1 MSQLIK
7 QILAVLI
14 GLGMIILIIVLI
26 VRGFS
31 STGNQSETTKA
42 VDLTAYATTT
52 STASL
57 TVDGPINA
65 EVDHRTT
72 KIFVRSSDVTVDVIQ
87 GYNGNVIEHATFPNT
102 ANSYDIFL
110 RALQGQGFTQG
121 NTDKEL
127 ADERGAC
134 PSALRYIYA
143 LNDGTESVLRFWSTS
158 CSSSQGTFEGNASAV
173 QNLFRVQVPNAARSK
188 LLQNM

>member
-1 MSQLIK
+1 MSQIIK

-31 STGNQSETTKA
+31 GGGSEPETTKQ
-42 VDLTAYATTT
+42 VELTAYATTT

-57 TVDGPINA
+57 TVDGPIVA
-65 EVDHRTT
+65 DVDHRTT
-72 KIFVRSSDVTVDVIQ
+72 KISVRSSDVTVEVVQ
-87 GYNGNVIEHATFPNT
+87 GYEGNVINRATFPNN

-110 RALQGQGFTQG
+110 RALEGQGFTQG
-121 NTDKEL
+121 DNNKEL

-134 PSALRYIYA
+134 PSGLRYVYS
-143 LNDGTESVLRFWSTS
+143 LTDGAQDVFRFWSTS
-158 CSSSQGTFEGNASAV
+158 CGGQGTFQGNAESV
-173 QNLFRVQVPNAARSK
+173 QNLFRVQVPNAARAK
-188 LLQNM
+188 LLNNM